1 MKIILNCIKNFENE
15 KNIDTENK
23 NELLVILK
31 NCIINKTFNISQN
44 QQLIYLIKNDF
55 NNFLKEKKIYF

>member
-44 QQLIYLIKNDF
+44 QQLFDLIKNDF

>member
-15 KNIDTENK
+15 KNKDTENK

-44 QQLIYLIKNDF
+44 QQLIDLIKNDF